1 MTTLNNRIKILLVE
15 DNEGDIRLAREALAG
30 SKIRNELH
38 VIRDGQEALDYLF
51 QNGDHEKSSRPD
63 LILLDLNLP
72 KINGKEVLKKI
83 KTDEKLKRIPIIIL
97 TTSSSHDDIMETYSN
112 YANSFIT
119 KPLDWEQFINVIKSI
134 EDFWLTIVKLP
145 DKSSEI

>member
-1 MTTLNNRIKILLVE
+1 MSSVDFIKILLVE
-15 DNEGDIRLAREALAG
+15 DNEGDIRLAREALTG
-30 SKIRNELH
+30 SKVRNELQ
-38 VIRDGQEALDYLF
+38 VIKDGQEALDYLF
-51 QNGDHEKSSRPD
+51 QNGEYEKSSRPD

-83 KTDEKLKRIPIIIL
+83 KANEDLKRIPIIIL
-97 TTSSSHDDIMETYSN
+97 TTSSSHDDIIETYSN

-145 DKSSEI
+145 DKSLDN

>member
-1 MTTLNNRIKILLVE
+1 MTTLNNPINILLVE

-30 SKIRNELH
+30 SKIKNDLH
-38 VIRDGQEALDYLF
+38 VIKDGQEALDYLF
-51 QNGDHEKSSRPD
+51 QNGEYEKSSRPD

-83 KTDEKLKRIPIIIL
+83 KADEKLKRIPIIIL

-145 DKSSEI
+145 EKSTDN